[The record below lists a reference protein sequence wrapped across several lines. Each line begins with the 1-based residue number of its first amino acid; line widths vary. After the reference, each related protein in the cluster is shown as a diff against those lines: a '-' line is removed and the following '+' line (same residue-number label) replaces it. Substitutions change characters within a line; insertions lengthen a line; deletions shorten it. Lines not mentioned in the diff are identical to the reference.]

1 MIGAGASIIR
11 MPPISGIAPPARKNA
26 PANAAART
34 IPMTALRVTGFS
46 RLDSE
51 RRERQQRE
59 HARALDRDR
68 KLALMLG
75 AIARGSAR
83 YYLAAL
89 GDEAAERAHVFV
101 IDLERLVGAEA
112 AYLAPSARTPATHPA
127 AAAAFTSS
135 AVAAIIAAGA
145 RPAVASAT
153 ALARPVAASFRSF
166 LVSHLSSL
174 KIFP

>member
-1 MIGAGASIIR
+1 MLGFGRPTAYTSIGAGASIIR
-11 MPPISGIAPPARKNA
+11 MPPISGIAPAARKNA

-75 AIARGSAR
+75 AVARGSAR

-89 GDEAAERAHVFV
+89 GDEAAERAHVLI
-101 IDLERLVGAEA
+101 IDLERLVGAKTAHLA
-112 AYLAPSARTPATHPA
+112 ASTRSATTHPA
-127 AAAAFTSS
+127 A
-135 AVAAIIAAGA
+135 
-145 RPAVASAT
+145 
-153 ALARPVAASFRSF
+153 
-166 LVSHLSSL
+166 
-174 KIFP
+174 

>member
-1 MIGAGASIIR
+1 MLGFGRPTAYTSIGAGASIIR
-11 MPPISGIAPPARKNA
+11 MTPISGIAPAARKNA
-26 PANAAART
+26 PARAAART

-51 RRERQQRE
+51 RRERQQRK
-59 HARALDRDR
+59 HARALDRDG

-83 YYLAAL
+83 HYLAAL

-112 AYLAPSARTPATHPA
+112 AYLAASTRPPTPQPPA
-127 AAAAFTSS
+127 AAPSAA
-135 AVAAIIAAGA
+135 AALAALVPPGTW
-145 RPAVASAT
+145 PAVASA
-153 ALARPVAASFRSF
+153 AAFA
-166 LVSHLSSL
+166 
-174 KIFP
+174 

>member
-11 MPPISGIAPPARKNA
+11 MPPTSGIAPPARKNA

-34 IPMTALRVTGFS
+34 IPITALRVTGLS
-46 RLDSE
+46 RLDPE

-59 HARALDRDR
+59 HARALDRHR

-83 YYLAAL
+83 HYLAAL
-89 GDEAAERAHVFV
+89 GDKAAERAHVFV

-112 AYLAPSARTPATHPA
+112 AYLATPTRASTTHPA
-127 AAAAFTSS
+127 AAATLTAAAFA
-135 AVAAIIAAGA
+135 AVAALGTWA
-145 RPAVASAT
+145 AVASA
-153 ALARPVAASFRSF
+153 AAFAAASF
-166 LVSHLSSL
+166 
-174 KIFP
+174 

>member
-1 MIGAGASIIR
+1 MLGFGLPTAYTRIGAGASIIR

-26 PANAAART
+26 PDSAAART
-34 IPMTALRVTGFS
+34 IPMTALRVTRLS
-46 RLDSE
+46 RLNSE

-75 AIARGSAR
+75 AIARSPAR

-101 IDLERLVGAEA
+101 VDLQRLVGAEA
-112 AYLAPSARTPATHPA
+112 AYHAPSARTSTTHPA
-127 AAAAFTSS
+127 AATSPPPAFAAV
-135 AVAAIIAAGA
+135 VAAGTRA
-145 RPAVASAT
+145 AVASAAAT
-153 ALARPVAASFRSF
+153 FARPVAASFRSF
-166 LVSHLSSL
+166 
-174 KIFP
+174 

>member
-1 MIGAGASIIR
+1 

-34 IPMTALRVTGFS
+34 IPITALRVTGFS
-46 RLDSE
+46 RLDPE

-59 HARALDRDR
+59 HARALDRDGE
-68 KLALMLG
+68 LALMLG

-83 YYLAAL
+83 HYLAAL

-112 AYLAPSARTPATHPA
+112 AYLATTAARSPATHSA
-127 AAAAFTSS
+127 AAATF
-135 AVAAIIAAGA
+135 
-145 RPAVASAT
+145 AST
-153 ALARPVAASFRSF
+153 A
-166 LVSHLSSL
+166 
-174 KIFP
+174 